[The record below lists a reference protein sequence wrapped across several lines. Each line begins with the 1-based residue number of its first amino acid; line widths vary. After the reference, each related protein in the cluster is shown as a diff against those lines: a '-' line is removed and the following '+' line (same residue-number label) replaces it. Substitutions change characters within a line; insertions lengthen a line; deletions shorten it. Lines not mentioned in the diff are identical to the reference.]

1 MASFTLEEIEKA
13 TGASLLH
20 RGEAAFVE
28 GVSTDT
34 RTISPGE
41 LFIAL
46 IGENFNGHEFLKRAV
61 LSGASAVMISD
72 AS

>member
-13 TGASLLH
+13 TGASLLQK
-20 RGEAAFVE
+20 GEDAFVE

-34 RTISPGE
+34 RTISRGE

-46 IGENFNGHEFLKRAV
+46 IGENFNGHEFLKTRWNCPA
-61 LSGASAVMISD
+61 AR
-72 AS
+72 